1 MFSWSFWRAALERA
15 IRTTA
20 QTWLA
25 LWAGAGV
32 LDAFTID
39 PGEAFGVGLGAALL
53 SLLTSV
59 VAEQV
64 SPATGPSLGAEKP
77 VAAPR
82 RRRTQA
88 GYISEGLLG
97 GLQLVGLAT
106 VVAGALVH
114 SIGLVVLGF
123 LAIIIGLVL
132 LVVLRR

>member
-1 MFSWSFWRAALERA
+1 MFSWSFWRATLERA
-15 IRTTA
+15 IRTIA

-25 LWAGAGV
+25 LWAGAGI
-32 LDAFTID
+32 LNAFTID

-64 SPATGPSLGAEKP
+64 SPATGPSLGTEKP

-82 RRRTQA
+82 RKRTQA
-88 GYISEGLLG
+88 GYISGGIG